1 MIWKGVF
8 PAVTTKFNHKDE
20 LDLEAFD
27 KNIEAQIEAGVKGI
41 IIGGSL
47 GEASV
52 LTGEEKIELLK
63 HTVKIADKRVY
74 VLFNIA
80 EQTTKAALLAAE
92 NAHKY
97 GADGLMMLPPLRYLA
112 DENETV
118 TYFAAVAKS
127 TPLPIMIY
135 NNPYDY
141 KIEVTLDMFEELS
154 KYENI
159 QAVKESTR
167 DVSNVTRMINRFGD
181 RYKILCGVDT
191 LALESIFMGADGW
204 VAGLV
209 DAFPRETVAI
219 FNLAKQGRHQEALDI
234 YRWFL
239 PVLELDIHPKLVQY
253 IKLAET
259 ATGLGTE
266 NVRAPRL
273 ALEGKERE
281 KVLAIIHKAI
291 AHRPDLPAGSWGVET
306 EVDVTGVSSKKNQRL
321 IQFMDTRNLIGYKLF
336 TTTRV
341 INLMLL
347 TPFQVLIFP
356 EIFIRQ
362 VWRK

>member
-1 MIWKGVF
+1 MSVIWKGVF
-8 PAVTTKFNHKDE
+8 PAVTTKFNDNDE
-20 LDLEAFD
+20 LDFAAFD

-52 LTGEEKIELLK
+52 LTDHEKIELLK
-63 HTVKIADKRVY
+63 HTVKTVNKRAFVI
-74 VLFNIA
+74 LNIA
-80 EQTTKAALLAAE
+80 EQTTKAALLCAE
-92 NAHKY
+92 NALKY
-97 GADGLMMLPPLRYLA
+97 GADGLMMLPPLRYKA
-112 DENETV
+112 DDAETV
-118 TYFAAVAKS
+118 QYFATVAKS
-127 TPLPIMIY
+127 TKLPIMIY

-167 DVSNVTRMINRFGD
+167 DVSNVTRMINRFGK
-181 RYKILCGVDT
+181 RFKILCGVDT
-191 LALESIFMGADGW
+191 LALESLFMGADGW

-219 FNLAKQGRHQEALDI
+219 FNLAKQGRHQDALEI

-266 NVRAPRL
+266 TVRQPRL
-273 ALEGKERE
+273 PLAGEER
-281 KVLAIIHKAI
+281 KRILAIVDKAI
-291 AHRPDLPAGSWGVET
+291 ANRPELPVGSWGVEAD
-306 EVDVTGVSSKKNQRL
+306 VDVRGVS
-321 IQFMDTRNLIGYKLF
+321 
-336 TTTRV
+336 
-341 INLMLL
+341 
-347 TPFQVLIFP
+347 
-356 EIFIRQ
+356 
-362 VWRK
+362 